1 MTREEL
7 VKALRFCSHEN
18 CLDCPLLMCNGV
30 SCIDRMLRA
39 AADMLEQD
47 ALESQKAESKHYPTV
62 DAVEV
67 VRCKDCIH
75 RDDGSCP
82 MDENY
87 PWHDTKSDD
96 FCSYRERKG

>member
-1 MTREEL
+1 MARL
-7 VKALRFCSHEN
+7 
-18 CLDCPLLMCNGV
+18 
-30 SCIDRMLRA
+30 IDA
-39 AADMLEQD
+39 D
-47 ALESQKAESKHYPTV
+47 ALLDRKFIRDGNTIFCKKISAVDIDEAPTV
-62 DAVEV
+62 DAVPV

-96 FCSYRERKG
+96 YCSYGERRCENEPD